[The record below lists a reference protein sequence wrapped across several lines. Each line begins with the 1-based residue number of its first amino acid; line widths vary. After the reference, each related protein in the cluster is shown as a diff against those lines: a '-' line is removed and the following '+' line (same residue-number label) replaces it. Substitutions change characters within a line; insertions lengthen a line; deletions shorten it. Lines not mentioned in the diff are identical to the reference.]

1 MDAEQAFLRR
11 IAELGMT
18 PGYHPGQFRI
28 RTTRLSN
35 LIATLLNEGWAVL
48 GNRLAFHQSG
58 DVSVALSRG
67 ID

>member
-18 PGYHPGQFRI
+18 PGCHPGQFRI

-58 DVSVALSRG
+58 DVSVALSSG